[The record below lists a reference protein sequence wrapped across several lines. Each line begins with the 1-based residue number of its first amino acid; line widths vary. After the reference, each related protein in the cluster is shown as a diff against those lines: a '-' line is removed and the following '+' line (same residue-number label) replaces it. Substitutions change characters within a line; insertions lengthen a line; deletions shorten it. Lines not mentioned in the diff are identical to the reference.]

1 MKDAREG
8 RLPTDISESETA
20 AFQFAKGV
28 LEQLVKGGGGRVKD
42 EVFEKAK
49 GVLGRDR
56 VAAVMH
62 TVASFMYS
70 GVLMNAGD
78 VEAPEALEE

>member
-8 RLPTDISESETA
+8 RLPGDISESEAA
-20 AFQFAKGV
+20 AFQFAKGTV
-28 LEQLVKGGGGRVKD
+28 EQMVKGGGGRVKD
-42 EVFEKAK
+42 EVFDKAK
-49 GVLGRDR
+49 EVLGREK
-56 VAAVMH
+56 VAVIMH

-78 VEAPEALEE
+78 VEAPEALE

>member
-1 MKDAREG
+1 M
-8 RLPTDISESETA
+8 
-20 AFQFAKGV
+20 
-28 LEQLVKGGGGRVKD
+28 KD

-49 GVLGRDR
+49 EVLGRDR
-56 VAAVMH
+56 VAVVMH

-78 VEAPEALEE
+78 VEAPEALE